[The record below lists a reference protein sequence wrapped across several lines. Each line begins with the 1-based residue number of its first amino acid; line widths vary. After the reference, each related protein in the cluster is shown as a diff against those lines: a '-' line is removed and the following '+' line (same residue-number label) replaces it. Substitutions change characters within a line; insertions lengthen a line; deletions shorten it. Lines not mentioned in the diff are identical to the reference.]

1 MRYNDA
7 EEKSFDWQL
16 EKSYKRKIRGQNFSN
31 KLSYPDKLTIITM
44 NDGKRRMTIKE
55 WMEVDPETLYDYVYI
70 KRRAF
75 IANAIFNKLIK
86 KLNLGE

>member
-1 MRYNDA
+1 
-7 EEKSFDWQL
+7 
-16 EKSYKRKIRGQNFSN
+16 
-31 KLSYPDKLTIITM
+31 M

-75 IANAIFNKLIK
+75 IANAIFNKLKK
-86 KLNLGE
+86 KLRIE